1 MKTYG
6 LIGKNIDYSFSRN
19 YFKQKFESEKIV
31 DCEYVNFDIKDIKEI
46 LFVFENQNQ
55 GYNVTIPYKETIIPF
70 LDNLNQDAQEIGAV
84 NTIKVHKDGS
94 LEGFNTDFY
103 GFYESLIPHLKSHHT
118 KALILGTGGASK
130 AVAFALKKLKIDY
143 QFVSRNPKSNEI
155 SYEDL
160 SKKEFEEAK
169 IIINTTP
176 IGTFPDVE
184 NCPNLPY
191 SFFTE
196 NHIAFDLIYNP
207 QETKFLQ
214 KAKENKAI
222 TINGLQMLILQAE
235 KAWEIWNS

>member
-103 GFYESLIPHLKSHHT
+103 GFYESLEPHLKSHHT

-160 SKKEFEEAK
+160 SKKEFEVAK